1 MKFYHPDCICN
12 LHFFFLYEIIICY
25 LNKFCIDAN
34 EGMLGEI
41 ESKYAYGVQTS
52 GSEKAALC

>member
-1 MKFYHPDCICN
+1 MV
-12 LHFFFLYEIIICY
+12 CY
-25 LNKFCIDAN
+25 MNKFCIDAN